1 MARSHDELARVSRP
15 FLEDLAAATQGS
27 VGLWVWAGASVV
39 LIDRE
44 LTSQAFKPDMLPGDV
59 SKQYGTAFSK
69 ILLAFGPP
77 DRLAQLRRWDPA
89 LTAADVESITTELE
103 DVRRT
108 EVAFDL
114 ESGRPGICATGAP
127 VRDGTGDVIAC
138 ICVVL
143 RPEHFGRRQRGSVAA
158 LTTRAARGL
167 SRALG
172 HDGASADRAR
182 P

>member
-1 MARSHDELARVSRP
+1 
-15 FLEDLAAATQGS
+15 
-27 VGLWVWAGASVV
+27 
-39 LIDRE
+39 
-44 LTSQAFKPDMLPGDV
+44 MLPGDV

-127 VRDGTGDVIAC
+127 VRGWHGRRHRLHLRRATPRT
-138 ICVVL
+138 L
-143 RPEHFGRRQRGSVAA
+143 RPAATRQASPRSRRGPPGDCRAPSG
-158 LTTRAARGL
+158 TT
-167 SRALG
+167 
-172 HDGASADRAR
+172 GASADRAR